1 MAVTLK
7 DIARYTGFSITTISR
22 ALAGY
27 SDVSEATRLYIRDT
41 AEKLG
46 YQPNIVARQLQ
57 AQRTRT
63 LGMVLPVRDQA
74 VSSDFFSELLRG
86 VSDAASHANYDML
99 TSAQEYGSDG
109 EMNAYRR
116 LVGGGRVDGIILARA
131 RRHDPRIAY
140 LKAAN
145 CPFAVSGRGG
155 EGETNDFPYIDV
167 DNQAGIRQATDHLIA
182 LGHRHIGL
190 ILPPEEMA
198 YTADR
203 HQGYRN
209 GLAAAALPYRPEVV
223 TYGDLLPSG
232 GYHAARQLLSARP
245 ELTAII
251 ACSDLMA
258 FGAIQ
263 AARLFGR
270 QVGADLAVT
279 GFDDIPVAQYAN
291 PPLTT
296 VHQPIYEIGQQL
308 AANLIALIEGEPV
321 RPLQVVLP
329 TTLQVRASSGESI
342 ESEAWTVERQNA

>member
-7 DIARYTGFSITTISR
+7 DIARHTGFSITTISR

-41 AEKLG
+41 ADKLG
-46 YQPNIVARQLQ
+46 YQPNQVARQLQ

-63 LGMVLPVRDQA
+63 LGMVLPIRDQT

-99 TSAQEYGSDG
+99 TSAQEYGS
-109 EMNAYRR
+109 EAELHAYRR
-116 LVGGGRVDGIILARA
+116 LVGGGRVDGMILARA

-140 LKAAN
+140 LKAAD

-155 EGETNDFPYIDV
+155 EGEVSDFPYIDV

-182 LGHRHIGL
+182 LGHRSIGL
-190 ILPPEEMA
+190 ILPPVEMA

-203 HQGYRN
+203 HQGYRD
-209 GLAAAALPYRPEVV
+209 GLAAANLTYDADAV

-232 GYHAARQLLSARP
+232 GYHAARQLLTAHP

-263 AARLFGR
+263 AARLFSR
-270 QVGADLAVT
+270 QVGVDLAVT

-296 VHQPIYEIGQQL
+296 VQQPIYEIGQQL
-308 AANLIALIEGEPV
+308 AEHLIALIEGTAV
-321 RPLQVVLP
+321 VPLQVILA
-329 TTLQVRASSGESI
+329 TTLQVRGSSGRTLENGAWRTARES
-342 ESEAWTVERQNA
+342 A